1 MRKTKIVGLICAII
15 IFLCVGYSLVVNSQY
30 YLNWKIQRTKDS
42 MIELIIQE
50 KYGIQEIAPLICK
63 EAQQNGVLLSYDKYQ
78 CNLSEK
84 LKQQL
89 VGFLDQC
96 EVPFNEVY
104 VGGLTRNV
112 YPEGACVFRC
122 TISYRRGVYA
132 WVDLVYIPQLNEQE
146 QQWYKAMGHGSE
158 QITPDWYVSIFY
170 GF

>member
-1 MRKTKIVGLICAII
+1 MRKTKIAGLICAII
-15 IFLCVGYSLVVNSQY
+15 IFLSGGYLLVINSQY
-30 YLNWKIQRTKDS
+30 YLNRKIQSTKDS
-42 MIELIIQE
+42 LIALTTQE
-50 KYGIQEIAPLICK
+50 ESGIQKIAPLIYK
-63 EAQQNGVLLSYDKYQ
+63 EAQQNDVLLSYDKYQ
-78 CNLSEK
+78 CNLPEK

-96 EVPFNEVY
+96 EVPFDEVY

-146 QQWYKAMGHGSE
+146 QKWYTAMGHGSE
-158 QITPDWYVSIFY
+158 QITSDWYVSIFY